1 MRTGCKT
8 STQTEALQAV
18 NMCKYCL
25 TCPIVMER
33 VVWLHHVPGGV
44 PTRRTDRHSHHDQ
57 HHQEN
62 HELLSDEHL
71 GAWMISDW
79 QTLSVL
85 IFIYR
90 FLACRQSH
98 CIKVIRLFA
107 CLGNAT
113 GQSCGEQV

>member
-1 MRTGCKT
+1 MRAGCKT

-25 TCPIVMER
+25 TCPIVKER
-33 VVWLHHVPGGV
+33 VVWIHHVAGGV

-79 QTLSVL
+79 QCLCSYLYTD
-85 IFIYR
+85 FWP
-90 FLACRQSH
+90 AD
-98 CIKVIRLFA
+98 KVI
-107 CLGNAT
+107 
-113 GQSCGEQV
+113 V